1 MTKSLTRGAA
11 RAQLPVTAASGQML
25 GASPRLG
32 WPLVTGAPRGDGV
45 GHPHALELDGAA
57 VTTPPVAGRRVDA
70 SSSAVD
76 ASAGFRPE
84 GVEVTMRVLVVDDER
99 RLADA
104 LARGLAGDGFRV
116 DVALD
121 GEDGLWRATEQR
133 YDVIVLDIM
142 LPKFSGY
149 EVIKRLRAAQI
160 WTPVL
165 MLTAKD
171 GEYDEADALDLGADD
186 YLTKP
191 FSYVVLLAHL
201 RALVRRG
208 APPRPVSL
216 TAGDLTLDPAT
227 RRCHRGKKAVA
238 LTGREF
244 AVLEYLLR
252 HRDQVV
258 AKSDI
263 LADVW
268 DEFYEG
274 DPNIIEVYVGYL
286 RRKIDAPFDRK
297 SIETVRG
304 AGYRLR
310 GDGG

>member
-1 MTKSLTRGAA
+1 
-11 RAQLPVTAASGQML
+11 
-25 GASPRLG
+25 
-32 WPLVTGAPRGDGV
+32 
-45 GHPHALELDGAA
+45 
-57 VTTPPVAGRRVDA
+57 
-70 SSSAVD
+70 
-76 ASAGFRPE
+76 
-84 GVEVTMRVLVVDDER
+84 MRVLVVEDER
-99 RLADA
+99 RLAEA
-104 LARGLAGDGFRV
+104 VARGLTADGFTV
-116 DVALD
+116 DRAD
-121 GEDGLWRATEQR
+121 NGEDGLWRATEQR

-142 LPKFSGY
+142 LPKLSGY
-149 EVIKRLRAAQI
+149 EVVKRLRAGQV

-208 APPRPVSL
+208 APARPAVLS
-216 TAGDLTLDPAT
+216 AGDLIVDPAT
-227 RRCHRGKKAVA
+227 RRCHRGDTEIS
-238 LTGREF
+238 LTAREF

-252 HRDQVV
+252 RRDEVV
-258 AKSDI
+258 TKAQI
-263 LADVW
+263 LANVW
-268 DEFYEG
+268 DEHYDG
-274 DPNIIEVYVGYL
+274 DPNIVEVYVGYL

-310 GDGG
+310 SDGG